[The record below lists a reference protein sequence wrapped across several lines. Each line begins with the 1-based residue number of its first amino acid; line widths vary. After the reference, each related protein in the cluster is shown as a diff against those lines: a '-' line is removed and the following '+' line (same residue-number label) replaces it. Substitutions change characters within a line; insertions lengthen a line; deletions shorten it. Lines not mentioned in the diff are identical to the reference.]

1 MKPASMGTRLRTA
14 YLFLFAALAALSGFA
29 ILNGSVPITLA
40 QFAGILDGTERGAAA
55 EIVLGL
61 RLPRLVMSLLI
72 GIMLAMAGTISQAVF
87 HNPLAD
93 PYLIGVSAGAAAGAA
108 LAFLLKLP
116 DFYYGI
122 FGFVMALLTSLLVF
136 RISGRRGQS
145 DTASLLI
152 TGVAIAAFFAAL
164 TSFAMYAAGED
175 SYRVMVWMM
184 GYLGYAT
191 WARIGILIVPLALS
205 AVYFIYRRHDI
216 DALLLGE
223 AEAFSLGLSPGTLKR
238 RLLLIVCGIT
248 AFSVAFCGMIGFV
261 GLIIPHAARL
271 CIGNIHGR
279 LLPFAACFGGV
290 FLLFADT
297 IARTALAPVETPVGI
312 VTAFFG
318 APFFLFLAARRECR

>member
-1 MKPASMGTRLRTA
+1 MDVRLRAA
-14 YLFLFAALAALSGFA
+14 YVLLFAALVALAFLAVSS
-29 ILNGSVPITLA
+29 GSVRITAA
-40 QFAGILDGTERGAAA
+40 QFVGILDGTERGPAA

-61 RLPRLVMSLLI
+61 RFPRLVMSLLI
-72 GIMLAMAGTISQAVF
+72 GIMLAMAGTVSQAVF

-93 PYLIGVSAGAAAGAA
+93 PYIIGVSAGAAAGAA

-122 FGFVMALLTSLLVF
+122 FGFAMAFLTSLLVF
-136 RISGRRGQS
+136 RISGRRGQT

-152 TGVAIAAFFAAL
+152 TGVAIAAFFGAL

-184 GYLGYAT
+184 GYLGFAT
-191 WARIGILIVPLALS
+191 WPRIGILIVPLVLS
-205 AVYFIYRRHDI
+205 AVYFLYRRHDI
-216 DALLLGE
+216 DALLLGD
-223 AEAFSLGLSPGTLKR
+223 AEAFSLGLAPGRFKR
-238 RLLLIVCGIT
+238 HLLIIVCGIT

-261 GLIIPHAARL
+261 GLIVPHAARL
-271 CIGNIHGR
+271 CIGNVHGR
-279 LLPFAACFGGV
+279 LLPFAAFSGGV
-290 FLLFADT
+290 FLLFADL

-318 APFFLFLAARRECR
+318 APFFLFLAARRGHH

>member
-93 PYLIGVSAGAAAGAA
+93 PYIIGVSAGAAAGAA

-136 RISGRRGQS
+136 RI
-145 DTASLLI
+145 
-152 TGVAIAAFFAAL
+152 
-164 TSFAMYAAGED
+164 
-175 SYRVMVWMM
+175 
-184 GYLGYAT
+184 
-191 WARIGILIVPLALS
+191 
-205 AVYFIYRRHDI
+205 
-216 DALLLGE
+216 
-223 AEAFSLGLSPGTLKR
+223 
-238 RLLLIVCGIT
+238 
-248 AFSVAFCGMIGFV
+248 
-261 GLIIPHAARL
+261 
-271 CIGNIHGR
+271 
-279 LLPFAACFGGV
+279 
-290 FLLFADT
+290 
-297 IARTALAPVETPVGI
+297 
-312 VTAFFG
+312 
-318 APFFLFLAARRECR
+318 

>member
-1 MKPASMGTRLRTA
+1 MNARLRVA
-14 YLFLFAALAALSGFA
+14 YATLFAALVVLACFA
-29 ILNGSVPITLA
+29 ILNGSVRITPA
-40 QFAGILDGTERGAAA
+40 QFVGILDGTERGAVA

-72 GIMLAMAGTISQAVF
+72 GIMLAMSGTISQAVF

-93 PYLIGVSAGAAAGAA
+93 PYIIGVSAGAAAGAA
-108 LAFLLKLP
+108 LAFLFKLP

-122 FGFVMALLTSLLVF
+122 FGFVTALSTSLLVF
-136 RISGRRGQS
+136 RISGRRGQT

-152 TGVAIAAFFAAL
+152 TGIAIAAFFAAF

-191 WARIGILIVPLALS
+191 WPRIAILSVPLLLS

-216 DALLLGE
+216 DALLLGD
-223 AEAFSLGLSPGTLKR
+223 AEAFSLGLSPGRLKR
-238 RLLLIVCGIT
+238 RLLIIVCCIT

-279 LLPFAACFGGV
+279 LLPFAAFFGGV

-297 IARTALAPVETPVGI
+297 VARTALAPIETPVGI

-318 APFFLFLAARRECR
+318 APFFLFLAARKECH